1 MNSDF
6 KIFALKNNYD
16 SAIIGILGAL
26 LIFLFTRHGGIGL
39 EPDSIVYLST
49 ARSAAL
55 GGGFF
60 EFEGIPLTDFPL
72 GYPAF
77 LGIILFITQ
86 IDILQSAPIINM
98 LLFFV
103 LIYLSGCIINEF
115 TRKNHWI
122 KVPFLIL
129 IVFSPILL
137 NAYTT
142 LMSETLF
149 LVMILVF
156 FVVLK
161 RYGREKTI
169 NTLILV
175 AVIAGLS
182 CVVRYAG
189 ITLIGA
195 AGLMILFDRKL
206 KVKEKIG
213 HVLLFGAISV
223 LFLAANLLRNFL
235 IIDTLTGPRESSIT
249 SLFENIKNYTLVLS
263 DFFKYTYLPYEL
275 VLLIGIALF
284 TFYVFTFVFHVAK
297 SEKFY
302 NYLSISVSYF
312 IVYSVFIIFSATLS
326 RFDKLDMRLLSPLF
340 LPCLFPLAFG
350 VEWLTSKLNGWKKYS
365 FISICVLIFSTTI
378 FYQYKDNR
386 DLYEMAKNSGI
397 PGYAEDVWRDSKILN
412 YIRNNKQKFTEQTKI
427 YSDGNEAVW
436 LFTGLKSD
444 LIPHNEYESE
454 ITEFIDNQKIDY
466 YIVWFYDNIDPEL
479 LSLEKL
485 LKEYKLKLVMS
496 SSEGLL
502 YYHQASTDSQNL
514 N

>member
-6 KIFALKNNYD
+6 NIFALKNNYD

-26 LIFLFTRHGGIGL
+26 LIYLFTSHGGIGL

-49 ARSAAL
+49 ARNAAT
-55 GGGFF
+55 GGGFY
-60 EFEGIPLTDFPL
+60 EFEGIPLADFPL

-77 LGIILFITQ
+77 LGIILFITR
-86 IDILQSAPIINM
+86 IDILQSAPVINM

-122 KVPFLIL
+122 KVPFLVL
-129 IVFSPILL
+129 IAFSPILL

-142 LMSETLF
+142 LLSETLF

-156 FVVLK
+156 FVAFK

-169 NTLILV
+169 KKLIWV

-182 CVVRYAG
+182 CLVRYAG
-189 ITLIGA
+189 VTLIGA

-213 HVLLFGAISV
+213 HIFLFGTISV
-223 LFLAANLLRNFL
+223 SFLAANLLRNFL
-235 IIDTLTGPRESSIT
+235 INDTLTGPRESSIT
-249 SLFENIKNYTLVLS
+249 SLFENIKNYALVLS
-263 DFFKYTYLPYEL
+263 DFFKYAYLPHAL
-275 VLLIGIALF
+275 VFLIGIAF
-284 TFYVFTFVFHVAK
+284 WGYYVYVFISHIKK
-297 SEKFY
+297 SEKY
-302 NYLSISVSYF
+302 YDYVNISACYF
-312 IVYSVFIIFSATLS
+312 TVYALFIIMSATIS
-326 RFDKLDMRLLSPLF
+326 RFEVLNIRLLSPLF
-340 LPCLFPLAFG
+340 LPGLLPLSFAVDRLIF
-350 VEWLTSKLNGWKKYS
+350 KFNGWKKYS
-365 FISICVLIFSTTI
+365 LVSVFVLIFVTTSY
-378 FYQYKDNR
+378 FQYKDNAIFYKDSR
-386 DLYEMAKNSGI
+386 ESGI
-397 PGYAEDVWRDSKILN
+397 PGYAEDYWKNSEIFK
-412 YIRNNKQKFTEQTKI
+412 YIRDNKQLFNEDTKI

-466 YIVWFYDNIDPEL
+466 YIVWFYDNVDPEL

-502 YYHQASTDSQNL
+502 YYHQGSTDSQNL